1 MASPSANPPPPPT
14 PLLRFMRPLTLR
26 VVNPVTRLFAGRV
39 PGFGIL
45 EYRGRKSGNSYR
57 TPLNVF
63 RRGNEYLFAL
73 TYGSDVQ
80 WVRNGRAAGEAR
92 LIVRGRRVRLTDPQ
106 LFVDPSRSLM
116 PQPVRAFLGL
126 MHVTEFLRMRVV

>member
-1 MASPSANPPPPPT
+1 VSTPTTPAPPPT

-45 EYRGRKSGNSYR
+45 EYRGRKSGKAYR

-63 RRGNEYLFAL
+63 RNGDEYLVAL

-80 WVRNGRAAGEAR
+80 WVRNVVAAGEATLR
-92 LIVRGRRVRLTDPQ
+92 VRGRQVRLTNPR
-106 LFVDPSRSLM
+106 LFVDPARSQM

-126 MHVTEFLRMRVV
+126 MRVTEFLRMRIV

>member
-1 MASPSANPPPPPT
+1 
-14 PLLRFMRPLTLR
+14 MRPLTLR

-45 EYRGRKSGNSYR
+45 EYRGRKSGKSYR

-63 RRGNEYLFAL
+63 RNGNEYLFAL

-80 WVRNGRAAGEAR
+80 WVRNVLAAGEAT
-92 LIVRGRRVRLTDPQ
+92 LQLRGRTVRLTDPR
-106 LFVDPSRSLM
+106 LFVDPARSQM

-126 MHVTEFLRMRVV
+126 MHVTEFLSLVSEPGPGNAA